1 MDKTDRADLEKVRS
15 AYESVEAAYAKLGV
29 APQWPVSLVVENME
43 IMGATQ
49 SRPGGGHLIHV
60 SLRAAKSEMLAGLI
74 AHEMGHIAR
83 TEARHPSHDPTVH
96 DRAISRVSV
105 PRAFTRG
112 FPRLAHA
119 AINHVEDIY
128 GDDYAMTVIGTD
140 QAHGFF
146 AEWVGNA
153 VAMAADGDRWAEVSG
168 ALDIAFSLGNLGR
181 HRLLPADD
189 PLWREPKAFAKA
201 HQIPSLDGL
210 IALYRDLP
218 DPVSAKAC
226 EDILESLLETVVE
239 ELTKA
244 R

>member
-1 MDKTDRADLEKVRS
+1 MD
-15 AYESVEAAYAKLGV
+15 AAYAKLGR
-29 APQWPVSLVVENME
+29 APTWPVSLVVEDME

-60 SLRAAKSEMLAGLI
+60 SLRAARSEMLAGLI

-83 TEARHPSHDPTVH
+83 TESHHPSHDPAVH
-96 DRAISRVSV
+96 DRAMSRVAV
-105 PRAFTRG
+105 PRAFSRG

-128 GDDYAMTVIGTD
+128 ADDYAMVVIGTD
-140 QAHGFF
+140 RARGFF
-146 AEWVGNA
+146 AEWVENA
-153 VAMAADGDRWAEVSG
+153 VAMAADGNRWAEVSG

-189 PLWREPKAFAKA
+189 PLWREAKAFSKA
-201 HQIPSLDGL
+201 HAITSMDTL

-226 EDILESLLETVVE
+226 EDILAGLLETVVE
-239 ELTKA
+239 DLKKS